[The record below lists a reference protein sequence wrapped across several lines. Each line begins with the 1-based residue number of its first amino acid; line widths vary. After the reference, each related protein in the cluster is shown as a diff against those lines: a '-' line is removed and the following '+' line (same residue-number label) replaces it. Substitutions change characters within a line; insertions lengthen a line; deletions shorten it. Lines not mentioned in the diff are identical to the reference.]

1 MVYNWVAALLLK
13 IKSVHIAPIALSSS
27 RCYRSLL
34 KNPIKTLFLFVVVR
48 FCSLLIYIVLDL
60 VPLKAFYV
68 FSQLLAEDF
77 GGVHASLCVHFIP
90 ILFLLCTF
98 FFYCEH
104 LSVCLRSYSIEIA
117 CYILYLLYVLL
128 FYFCFS
134 RIFYIYFYLEYFI
147 KLMLLLFY
155 QSHLLF
161 YLTLRFTFFTLPVV
175 FVVAFVY
182 FWCLTA
188 IIHRNVSSQSR

>member
-1 MVYNWVAALLLK
+1 MHLHRLRFSAAE
-13 IKSVHIAPIALSSS
+13 
-27 RCYRSLL
+27 SLL
-34 KNPIKTLFLFVVVR
+34 CFVVTTT
-48 FCSLLIYIVLDL
+48 
-60 VPLKAFYV
+60 
-68 FSQLLAEDF
+68 LAEDLAVF
-77 GGVHASLCVHFIP
+77 MHRLNIHFIP
-90 ILFLLCTF
+90 ILFLFCTF
-98 FFYCEH
+98 SFYCEH

-134 RIFYIYFYLEYFI
+134 RISYIYFYLEYFI

-188 IIHRNVSSQSR
+188 IIPRNVSSQSR